1 VPLSVLASRICA
13 SRPHR
18 SRWRKAF
25 GGDCDVAH
33 DLAAP
38 VPPCYSYALMSNRW
52 DRRAFGLLMIAV
64 VIGALWAG
72 YNLWRFDF
80 GRAGGDVRMLVWIV
94 FATPFATFLGWV
106 WARPREGWH
115 AAFVTFVI
123 YFFAIMVAARIER
136 LVLGEDQA
144 AATHHALYFQLTLA
158 LDVVACL
165 VVALRVARSVVT
177 IPSPDTK
184 DVRST
189 SPEL

>member
-1 VPLSVLASRICA
+1 VYPALVFVQAELWLPFPRGKGLGVRSVP
-13 SRPHR
+13 H
-18 SRWRKAF
+18 
-25 GGDCDVAH
+25 DVA
-33 DLAAP
+33 AGP
-38 VPPCYSYALMSNRW
+38 TSCYSYAPMSTRW
-52 DRRAFGLLMIAV
+52 DRRTFGLVMGAV

-106 WARPREGWH
+106 WARPREGWR

-136 LVLGEDQA
+136 LVLGEDRA
-144 AATHHALYFQLTLA
+144 AATRHALYFELTLA

-177 IPSPDTK
+177 IPSPNN
-184 DVRST
+184 DVRSA